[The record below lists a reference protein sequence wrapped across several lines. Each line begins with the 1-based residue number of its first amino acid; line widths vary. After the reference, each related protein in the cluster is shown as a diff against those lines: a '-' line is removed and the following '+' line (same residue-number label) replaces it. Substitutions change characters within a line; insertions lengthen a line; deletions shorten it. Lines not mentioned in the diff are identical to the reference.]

1 MLSAEPI
8 NFTELDKV
16 VLYDSALDGI
26 ETVEDGFSG
35 NIQFNEETVGLFAAN
50 YPLKT
55 GNELLDKIIP
65 ATVEMIRNTLM
76 VDFMRQTIGTS
87 PGWFSMINERFEEA
101 KKYIFCKEGDSET
114 YSVIFTHITA
124 ILKWNK
130 EIFKILFEYLSSK

>member
-1 MLSAEPI
+1 
-8 NFTELDKV
+8 
-16 VLYDSALDGI
+16 
-26 ETVEDGFSG
+26 
-35 NIQFNEETVGLFAAN
+35 
-50 YPLKT
+50 
-55 GNELLDKIIP
+55 
-65 ATVEMIRNTLM
+65 MI
-76 VDFMRQTIGTS
+76 DFMRQTIGTS